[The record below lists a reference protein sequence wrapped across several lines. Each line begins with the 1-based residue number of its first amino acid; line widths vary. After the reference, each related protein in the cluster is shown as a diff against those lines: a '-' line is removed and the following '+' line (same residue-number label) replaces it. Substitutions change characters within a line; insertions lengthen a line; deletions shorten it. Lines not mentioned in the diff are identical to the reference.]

1 MPAFVLV
8 EITIHDHD
16 LYAEY
21 KKLTPTSIDAF
32 GGKFVIRG
40 GKAISMEGDWNPERI
55 VLLEFPNV
63 QLAQEWWDSEQYAQ
77 AKEIRQKS
85 AFTKMIIVE
94 GS

>member
-21 KKLTPTSIDAF
+21 KKLTPPSIDAF

-40 GKAISMEGDWNPERI
+40 GKTISMEGDWNPERI